1 MTVPKS
7 PPSPALSRSP
17 LPSPD
22 EVGTVTAEG
31 WLLEETSGELVALH
45 LVDHLLPQRPLS
57 AKQGSG
63 PPL

>member
-7 PPSPALSRSP
+7 PPSPALSPSL

-45 LVDHLLPQRPLS
+45 LVDHLLPQGPLS
-57 AKQGSG
+57 AK
-63 PPL
+63 